1 MTNEKINE
9 KGIVVSLL
17 PFIQN
22 DLDDWCDEEND
33 TSVEDDSYTQEAKD
47 FAIGK
52 FKSFVDDLKEN
63 FEGSIGEKILLNTEG
78 EEDFHELNER
88 ANTIDFPI
96 GAFEETRIY
105 ILLTKEIPAFEL
117 DKILLN
123 TWDFGFNAM
132 FPNDGELIGQN
143 YDYGEYDTGY
153 FADWCDEENY
163 IIGYFKEGGSV
174 IPNDERPYYEGS
186 IKAYNIAME
195 MFKE

>member
-52 FKSFVDDLKEN
+52 FKSFVDDLKGS

-78 EEDFHELNER
+78 EEDFHELDEK

-174 IPNDERPYYEGS
+174 IPNDERPYFETV
-186 IKAYNIAME
+186 IEAYNNAAGML
-195 MFKE
+195 

>member
-52 FKSFVDDLKEN
+52 FKSFVDDLKGS

-78 EEDFHELNER
+78 EEDFHELDEK

-105 ILLTKEIPAFEL
+105 ILLTKEVPGIL

-123 TWDFGFNAM
+123 TWDFGFHAM
-132 FPNDGELIGQN
+132 FPDDAELIGQN

-153 FADWCDEENY
+153 FADWCDEKNY
-163 IIGYFKEGGSV
+163 IIGYFNEDGSV
-174 IPNDERPYYEGS
+174 IPNDEQPHYEEV
-186 IKAYNIAME
+186 IKTYNNAVEIL
-195 MFKE
+195 KE

>member
-17 PFIQN
+17 PLVQN

-33 TSVEDDSYTQEAKD
+33 TSDEDDSYTQEAKD

-52 FKSFVDDLKEN
+52 FKSFVGDLKEK
-63 FEGSIGEKILLNTEG
+63 FGSIGEKILLNIG
-78 EEDFHELNER
+78 EVEDFHELDEK

-105 ILLTKEIPAFEL
+105 ILLINEISADDINSSFL
-117 DKILLN
+117 FMD
-123 TWDFGFNAM
+123 DYGFNAV
-132 FPNDGELIGQN
+132 FPNDDELIGQN

-174 IPNDERPYYEGS
+174 IPNDEKPYYEGS

-195 MFKE
+195 MLKK